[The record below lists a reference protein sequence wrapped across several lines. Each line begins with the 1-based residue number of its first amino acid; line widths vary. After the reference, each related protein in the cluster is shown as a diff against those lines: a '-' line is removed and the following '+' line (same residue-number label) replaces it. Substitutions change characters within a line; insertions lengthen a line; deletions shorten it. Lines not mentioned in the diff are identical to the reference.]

1 MMVRLWIIASSEDR
15 DPTRTTEGRESDVA
29 VQKTQQKQVTEY
41 ITGCNVKVSRYIIL
55 DQSESS
61 KTGSMKL

>member
-29 VQKTQQKQVTEY
+29 VQKTQQKTSNRMYYWVQ
-41 ITGCNVKVSRYIIL
+41 C
-55 DQSESS
+55 
-61 KTGSMKL
+61 